1 MSVSPSSPSV
11 TTRPP
16 GAARRGDRPGIA
28 LAVIVACQLMIVL
41 DGTIVNI
48 ALPDIQRG
56 LEFSETGKAWII
68 TAYTLTFGGLLLL
81 GGRIGDVL
89 GRRHVFVAGIAVF
102 TVASLLGGLATTG
115 ELLLAARVGQGAGA
129 ALAGPSTLALIVTN
143 FPEEAERN
151 KAMGIYSAIA
161 GSGLVIG
168 LILGGALTSG
178 GSWRWVM
185 FINVPIGV
193 AIVLLAPL
201 FVNEP
206 PRHSGRFDVAGAVT
220 STVGMVALV
229 YGFTRVA
236 EKDWGDRVA
245 LGSFAVAVAA
255 LALFLVVE
263 ARAKQPVMPYRLLR
277 DRDRAAAYLNMLL
290 LPATLMGL
298 FFFITQLLQTGYG
311 YSAIEAGLAFLPM
324 AVLQIVTARNS
335 AALLAKFGPKPLML
349 TGAVGVFIGMA
360 WLSRLS
366 DGGGYATEVLG
377 PLILVGAGMGLCFM
391 PMSVTILSS
400 VSPRDSGAAS
410 GLLQTMQQVGA
421 SLGVAV
427 LVTVYGEAVRDEAKH
442 PVAGASPQDQ
452 AHHLLTHGIATG
464 FLSATVIVVIAFLV
478 LLFGFR
484 GTPAAKAKKDD

>member
-1 MSVSPSSPSV
+1 MSVSPSPPSV

-48 ALPDIQRG
+48 ALPEIQRG
-56 LEFSETGKAWII
+56 LDFSETGKAWII
-68 TAYTLTFGGLLLL
+68 TGYTLTFGGLLLL

-89 GRRHVFVAGIAVF
+89 GRRRVFVAGVAVF
-102 TVASLLGGLATTG
+102 TIASLLGGLATTG

-143 FPEEAERN
+143 FRGEAERN

-185 FINVPIGV
+185 FINVPIGL

-206 PRHSGRFDVAGAVT
+206 PRHTGRFDVAGALT

-236 EKDWGDRVA
+236 EKDWGDATA

-255 LALFLVVE
+255 LVLFLIVE

-277 DRDRAAAYLNMLL
+277 DRNRAAAYLNMLL

-298 FFFITQLLQTGYG
+298 FFFVTQLLQNVYG
-311 YSAIEAGLAFLPM
+311 YSAIKAGLAFLPM
-324 AVLQIVTARNS
+324 AVLQIVTARS
-335 AALLAKFGPKPLML
+335 SPALLPKFGPKPLML

-366 DGGGYATEVLG
+366 DGSGYATGVLG

-400 VSPRDSGAAS
+400 VSPQDSGAAS

-421 SLGVAV
+421 SLGIAV

-442 PVAGASPQDQ
+442 PLAGANPQEQ
-452 AHHLLTHGIATG
+452 AHHLLTHGIATS
-464 FLSATVIVVIAFLV
+464 FLCAAAIVVIAFLI

-484 GTPAAKAKKDD
+484 GKAAAKKDD